1 VADDPGGPAQPGRLG
16 ARHEVRAH
24 QIDARFGQQVKDWV
38 DRNDALPRNAN
49 RPAAESKMAASG
61 FGFGDLGGFRTSR
74 F

>member
-1 VADDPGGPAQPGRLG
+1 VGLRSQAAW
-16 ARHEVRAH
+16 ARATRSPD
-24 QIDARFGQQVKDWV
+24 DARFDKQVKDWV